1 MTGNYQCFQM
11 SYTKLETGLPLQ
23 GTFVFENELIELE
36 HLTMMYFWIQPEC
49 MIIPMFVV
57 VIHPGFVT
65 MLMSMQ

>member
-49 MIIPMFVV
+49 RIIPMFVV